1 MRKYLE
7 LIDKSTRGRYDVTPI
22 FADFQAFSELIQ
34 DLVELC
40 HGVDFDVIGG
50 IDALGFIL
58 GTGMALETRK
68 PLVPIR
74 KGGKL
79 PTEVEQVE
87 FVDYTGQIKS
97 LEIRVNA
104 LNSGEKVLIV
114 DEWVET
120 GAQIKAAIQLVEARG
135 GEVAGILTINADQ
148 NQATRELG
156 QKYRMLCLTQEI

>member
-1 MRKYLE
+1 MKKYLE

-22 FADFQAFSELIQ
+22 FADFQAFSELIR
-34 DLVELC
+34 DLNQLC

-58 GTGMALETRK
+58 GTGMALKTRK
-68 PLVPIR
+68 PLVLIR

-79 PTEVEQVE
+79 PTDVEKVE
-87 FVDYTGQIKS
+87 FVDYSGQAKS
-97 LEIRVNA
+97 LEIRVDA
-104 LNSGEKVLIV
+104 LHPHQKVLIV

-120 GAQIKAAIQLVEARG
+120 GAQVKAAIQLVEASG

-148 NQATRELG
+148 NQATLELG
-156 QKYRMLCLTQEI
+156 QKYRLLCLTQNL